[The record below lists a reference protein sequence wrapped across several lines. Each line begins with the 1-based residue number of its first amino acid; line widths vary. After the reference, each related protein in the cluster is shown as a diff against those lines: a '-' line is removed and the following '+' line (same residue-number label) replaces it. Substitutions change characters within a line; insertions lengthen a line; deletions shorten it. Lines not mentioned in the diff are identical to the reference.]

1 MTTQASTV
9 LRYPKGWFAL
19 TTVYSFT
26 GLAILASIVFS
37 CCCFSIDENPLM
49 KWLFGG
55 LAIIFELGKF
65 YVWYEYGECKARRE
79 LSGAFWSL
87 LFYSVLAA
95 ISIGGSIG
103 GINSATNT
111 ILNQQARH
119 EREIARFDEQIAS
132 IERQIQLNE
141 EAARKYIEM
150 ARISSG
156 VSGLQQANTKLRLR
170 QDELR
175 QERDAKPI
183 NEQSSMLGLMS
194 SLADGVGM
202 SISQVQFLLVCF
214 LSVLLD
220 VFGAFFVSLIGEEN
234 RFRRS
239 WLWQQARSRPWP
251 VRRKRRP
258 WCPPWWPDRNPSRR
272 WWLRCAAR
280 WRAASLKC
288 SKRRVAE
295 ALSLSLEEVDRVFQ
309 HLLAQGCWDRAA
321 TATTTSAR
329 RELIIRP
336 PQGGLYCR
344 AGAVLVG
351 QHHHQAEEGGQ
362 PAADADDPVKPLA
375 PV

>member
-1 MTTQASTV
+1 MTTQDASA

-26 GLAILASIVFS
+26 GLAILASIIFS
-37 CCCFSIDENPLM
+37 LLLFLSIDDNPLM

-65 YVWYEYGECKARRE
+65 YVWYEYGERKARRD

-111 ILNQQARH
+111 VLSQQARH

-132 IERQIQLNE
+132 IERQIHLNE
-141 EAARKYIEM
+141 EAARKYIELE
-150 ARISSG
+150 RISSG
-156 VSGLQQANTKLRLR
+156 VSSLQHANTKLRLQ

-175 QERDAKPI
+175 QQRDAKPV

-220 VFGAFFVSLIGEEN
+220 VFGAFFVSLIGEES
-234 RFRRS
+234 RFRRM
-239 WLWQQARSRPWP
+239 WRWQQARARAEEQEALAQAAQLEPMQP
-251 VRRKRRP
+251 PEPAPEVLAQVRGALERGE
-258 WCPPWWPDRNPSRR
+258 
-272 WWLRCAAR
+272 
-280 WRAASLKC
+280 LKC
-288 SKRRVAE
+288 SKRSVAQ
-295 ALSLSLEEVDRVFQ
+295 ALSLSLEEVDRVFH
-309 HLLAQGCWDRAA
+309 HLLSQGV
-321 TATTTSAR
+321 
-329 RELIIRP
+329 LG
-336 PQGGLYCR
+336 QGSNRHYYLNS
-344 AGAVLVG
+344 
-351 QHHHQAEEGGQ
+351 Q
-362 PAADADDPVKPLA
+362 PVQ
-375 PV
+375 

>member
-1 MTTQASTV
+1 MTTQDASA

-26 GLAILASIVFS
+26 GLAILASIIFS
-37 CCCFSIDENPLM
+37 LLLFLSIDDNPLM

-65 YVWYEYGECKARRE
+65 YVWYEYGERKARRD

-111 ILNQQARH
+111 VLSQQARH

-141 EAARKYIEM
+141 EAARKYIELE
-150 ARISSG
+150 RISSG
-156 VSGLQQANTKLRLR
+156 VSSLQHANTKLRLQ

-175 QERDAKPI
+175 QQRDAKPV

-220 VFGAFFVSLIGEEN
+220 VFGAFFVSLIGEES
-234 RFRRS
+234 RFRRM
-239 WLWQQARSRPWP
+239 WRWQQARARAEEQEALAQAAQPEP
-251 VRRKRRP
+251 MQPPEPAPEVLAQVRGALERGE
-258 WCPPWWPDRNPSRR
+258 
-272 WWLRCAAR
+272 
-280 WRAASLKC
+280 LKC
-288 SKRRVAE
+288 SKRSVAQ
-295 ALSLSLEEVDRVFQ
+295 ALSLSLEEVDRVFH
-309 HLLAQGCWDRAA
+309 HLLSQGV
-321 TATTTSAR
+321 
-329 RELIIRP
+329 LG
-336 PQGGLYCR
+336 QGSNRHYYLNS
-344 AGAVLVG
+344 
-351 QHHHQAEEGGQ
+351 Q
-362 PAADADDPVKPLA
+362 PVQ
-375 PV
+375 

>member
-1 MTTQASTV
+1 MTTQDASA

-26 GLAILASIVFS
+26 GLAILASIIFS
-37 CCCFSIDENPLM
+37 LLLFLSIDDNPLM

-65 YVWYEYGECKARRE
+65 YVWYEYGERKARRD

-111 ILNQQARH
+111 VLSQQARH

-141 EAARKYIEM
+141 EAARKYIELE
-150 ARISSG
+150 RISSG
-156 VSGLQQANTKLRLR
+156 VSSLQHANTKLRLQ

-175 QERDAKPI
+175 QQRDAKPV

-220 VFGAFFVSLIGEEN
+220 VFGAFFVSLIGEES
-234 RFRRS
+234 RFRRM
-239 WLWQQARSRPWP
+239 WRWQQARARAEEQEALAQAAQPEP
-251 VRRKRRP
+251 MQPPEPAPEVLAQVRGALERGE
-258 WCPPWWPDRNPSRR
+258 
-272 WWLRCAAR
+272 
-280 WRAASLKC
+280 LKC
-288 SKRRVAE
+288 SKRSVAQ
-295 ALSLSLEEVDRVFQ
+295 ALSLSLEEVDRVFH
-309 HLLAQGCWDRAA
+309 HLLSQGV
-321 TATTTSAR
+321 
-329 RELIIRP
+329 LG
-336 PQGGLYCR
+336 QGSNRHYHLR
-344 AGAVLVG
+344 T
-351 QHHHQAEEGGQ
+351 
-362 PAADADDPVKPLA
+362 DSD
-375 PV
+375 

>member
-1 MTTQASTV
+1 MTTQDTTA

-37 CCCFSIDENPLM
+37 LLLFLSIDDNPLM

-65 YVWYEYGECKARRE
+65 YVWYEYGECKARRD
-79 LSGAFWSL
+79 LGGAFWSL

-111 ILNQQARH
+111 ILSQQTRH
-119 EREIARFDEQIAS
+119 ERELARFDEQIAS

-156 VSGLQQANTKLRLR
+156 VSGLQQANTQLRLK

-175 QERDAKPI
+175 QERDAKPL

-214 LSVLLD
+214 LSILLD
-220 VFGAFFVSLIGEEN
+220 AFGAYFVSLIGGEN
-234 RFRRS
+234 RFRRQ
-239 WLWQQARSRPWP
+239 WQRQQAQAEAAAVPAEPPLTSKPAPAPALVAR
-251 VRRKRRP
+251 VRAVLE
-258 WCPPWWPDRNPSRR
+258 SGE
-272 WWLRCAAR
+272 
-280 WRAASLKC
+280 LKC
-288 SKRRVAE
+288 SKRKVAE
-295 ALSLSLEEVDRVFQ
+295 ALALPLEEVDRVFQ
-309 HLLAQGCWDRAA
+309 HLLAEGVLGQGSNRHYHLQ
-321 TATTTSAR
+321 TN
-329 RELIIRP
+329 
-336 PQGGLYCR
+336 
-344 AGAVLVG
+344 
-351 QHHHQAEEGGQ
+351 
-362 PAADADDPVKPLA
+362 
-375 PV
+375 

>member
-1 MTTQASTV
+1 MTTQASAV

-37 CCCFSIDENPLM
+37 LLLFLSIDENPLM

-65 YVWYEYGECKARRE
+65 YVWYEYGECKARRD

-175 QERDAKPI
+175 QERDAKPV

-239 WLWQQARSRPWP
+239 WLWQRDREREQLVLQQAEAAAMAQQLPAGRS
-251 VRRKRRP
+251 
-258 WCPPWWPDRNPSRR
+258 PSQR
-272 WWLRCAAR
+272 WWSRCAAR
-280 WRAASLKC
+280 WRAASSSAASAASPRRCRCRWRRWTGC
-288 SKRRVAE
+288 S
-295 ALSLSLEEVDRVFQ
+295 SI
-309 HLLAQGCWDRAA
+309 CWPRECWGRAA
-321 TATTTSAR
+321 TATTISVRKEVDHQATSGWPFYCA
-329 RELIIRP
+329 REL
-336 PQGGLYCR
+336 C
-344 AGAVLVG
+344 
-351 QHHHQAEEGGQ
+351 
-362 PAADADDPVKPLA
+362 
-375 PV
+375 

>member
-1 MTTQASTV
+1 MTTQDSST

-26 GLAILASIVFS
+26 GLAILASIIFS
-37 CCCFSIDENPLM
+37 LLLFLSIDDNPLM

-65 YVWYEYGECKARRE
+65 YVWYEYGERKARRD

-111 ILNQQARH
+111 VLSQQARH
-119 EREIARFDEQIAS
+119 ERELARFDEQIAS

-141 EAARKYIEM
+141 EAARKYIELE
-150 ARISSG
+150 RISSG
-156 VSGLQQANTKLRLR
+156 VSSLQHANTKLRLQ

-175 QERDAKPI
+175 QQRDAKPV

-234 RFRRS
+234 RFRRM
-239 WLWQQARSRPWP
+239 WRWQQDQARREAQAALAMAAQPEP
-251 VRRKRRP
+251 IMPPEPAPEVLAQVRGALM
-258 WCPPWWPDRNPSRR
+258 SGE
-272 WWLRCAAR
+272 
-280 WRAASLKC
+280 LKC
-288 SKRRVAE
+288 SKRSVAQ
-295 ALSLSLEEVDRVFQ
+295 ALSLSLEEVDRVFH
-309 HLLAQGCWDRAA
+309 HLLSQGV
-321 TATTTSAR
+321 
-329 RELIIRP
+329 LG
-336 PQGGLYCR
+336 QGSNRHYYLNP
-344 AGAVLVG
+344 ALE
-351 QHHHQAEEGGQ
+351 QQ
-362 PAADADDPVKPLA
+362 PG
-375 PV
+375 

>member
-1 MTTQASTV
+1 MTTQDASA

-26 GLAILASIVFS
+26 GLAILASIIFS
-37 CCCFSIDENPLM
+37 LLLFLSIDDNPLM

-65 YVWYEYGECKARRE
+65 YVWYEYGERKARRD

-111 ILNQQARH
+111 VLSQQARH

-141 EAARKYIEM
+141 EAARKYIELE
-150 ARISSG
+150 RISSG
-156 VSGLQQANTKLRLR
+156 VSSLQHANTKLRLQ

-175 QERDAKPI
+175 QQRDAKPV

-220 VFGAFFVSLIGEEN
+220 VFGAFFVSLIGEES
-234 RFRRS
+234 RFRRM
-239 WLWQQARSRPWP
+239 WRWQQARARAEEQEALAQAAQPEP
-251 VRRKRRP
+251 MQPPEPAPEVLAQVRGALE
-258 WCPPWWPDRNPSRR
+258 SGE
-272 WWLRCAAR
+272 
-280 WRAASLKC
+280 LKC
-288 SKRRVAE
+288 SKRSVAQ
-295 ALSLSLEEVDRVFQ
+295 ALSLSLEEVDRVFL
-309 HLLAQGCWDRAA
+309 HLLSQGV
-321 TATTTSAR
+321 
-329 RELIIRP
+329 LG
-336 PQGGLYCR
+336 QGSNRHYHLR
-344 AGAVLVG
+344 T
-351 QHHHQAEEGGQ
+351 
-362 PAADADDPVKPLA
+362 DSD
-375 PV
+375 

>member
-1 MTTQASTV
+1 M
-9 LRYPKGWFAL
+9 
-19 TTVYSFT
+19 YSFT

-37 CCCFSIDENPLM
+37 LLLFLSIDENPLM

-65 YVWYEYGECKARRE
+65 YVWYEYGECKARRD
-79 LSGAFWSL
+79 LGGAFWSL

-175 QERDAKPI
+175 QERDAKPV

-239 WLWQQARSRPWP
+239 WLWQRDREREQVVLQQAEAAAMAQQVPGRPEP
-251 VRRKRRP
+251 EPEVVEQV
-258 WCPPWWPDRNPSRR
+258 
-272 WWLRCAAR
+272 RCALE
-280 WRAASLKC
+280 SGELKC
-288 SKRRVAE
+288 SKRSVAQ

-309 HLLAQGCWDRAA
+309 HLLAQGV
-321 TATTTSAR
+321 
-329 RELIIRP
+329 LG
-336 PQGGLYCR
+336 QGSNRHYHLSSQGS
-344 AGAVLVG
+344 
-351 QHHHQAEEGGQ
+351 
-362 PAADADDPVKPLA
+362 
-375 PV
+375 

>member
-1 MTTQASTV
+1 MTTQVSAV

-37 CCCFSIDENPLM
+37 LLLFLSIDDNPLM

-65 YVWYEYGECKARRE
+65 YVWYEYGECKARRD
-79 LSGAFWSL
+79 LGGAFWSL
-87 LFYSVLAA
+87 LFYCVLAA

-156 VSGLQQANTKLRLR
+156 VNGLQQANTKLRLR

-175 QERDAKPI
+175 QERDAKPLG
-183 NEQSSMLGLMS
+183 EQSSMLGLMS

-214 LSVLLD
+214 LSVGGGGP
-220 VFGAFFVSLIGEEN
+220 GAGCAGE
-234 RFRRS
+234 RRAQV
-239 WLWQQARSRPWP
+239 QQAQGGRGP
-251 VRRKRRP
+251 VAVPGGGRQGIP
-258 WCPPWWPDRNPSRR
+258 APAGTGGAGAGQQPS
-272 WWLRCAAR
+272 LSSQP
-280 WRAASLKC
+280 ASGLNMGHP
-288 SKRRVAE
+288 RVA
-295 ALSLSLEEVDRVFQ
+295 F
-309 HLLAQGCWDRAA
+309 LLTRGYGV
-321 TATTTSAR
+321 S
-329 RELIIRP
+329 
-336 PQGGLYCR
+336 G
-344 AGAVLVG
+344 
-351 QHHHQAEEGGQ
+351 
-362 PAADADDPVKPLA
+362 
-375 PV
+375 

>member
-1 MTTQASTV
+1 MTTQACAA

-37 CCCFSIDENPLM
+37 LLLFLSIDENPLM

-65 YVWYEYGECKARRE
+65 YVWYEYGECKARRD
-79 LSGAFWSL
+79 LGGAFWSL

-111 ILNQQARH
+111 ILSQQARH

-175 QERDAKPI
+175 QERDAKPLG
-183 NEQSSMLGLMS
+183 EQSSMLELMS

-202 SISQVQFLLVCF
+202 SIGQVQFLLVCF
-214 LSVLLD
+214 LSILLD
-220 VFGAFFVSLIGEEN
+220 AFGAFFVSLIGEEN
-234 RFRRS
+234 RFRRQ
-239 WLWQQARSRPWP
+239 WMWQREKAQAEARVAVPTPEPPAISRPVP
-251 VRRKRRP
+251 EPAVVAQVRGALE
-258 WCPPWWPDRNPSRR
+258 SGE
-272 WWLRCAAR
+272 
-280 WRAASLKC
+280 LKC
-288 SKRRVAE
+288 SKRKVAE

-309 HLLAQGCWDRAA
+309 HLLAQGVLGQGSNRHYHLRA
-321 TATTTSAR
+321 
-329 RELIIRP
+329 E
-336 PQGGLYCR
+336 QG
-344 AGAVLVG
+344 
-351 QHHHQAEEGGQ
+351 
-362 PAADADDPVKPLA
+362 
-375 PV
+375 

>member
-1 MTTQASTV
+1 MTTQDSSA

-26 GLAILASIVFS
+26 GLAILASIIFS
-37 CCCFSIDENPLM
+37 LLLFLSIDDNPLM

-65 YVWYEYGECKARRE
+65 YVWYEYGECKARRD
-79 LSGAFWSL
+79 LGGAFWSL

-111 ILNQQARH
+111 ILSQQAHH
-119 EREIARFDEQIAS
+119 ERELARFDEQIAS

-156 VSGLQQANTKLRLR
+156 VSGLQQANTKLRLQ

-175 QERDAKPI
+175 QERDAKPV

-234 RFRRS
+234 RFRRM
-239 WLWQQARSRPWP
+239 WLWQQAREQAASAATPPEASRPEP
-251 VRRKRRP
+251 EPAVVAQVR
-258 WCPPWWPDRNPSRR
+258 SV
-272 WWLRCAAR
+272 LE
-280 WRAASLKC
+280 SGELKC
-288 SKRRVAE
+288 SKRSVAL

-309 HLLAQGCWDRAA
+309 HLLALGVLGQGSNRHYHLRTESD
-321 TATTTSAR
+321 
-329 RELIIRP
+329 
-336 PQGGLYCR
+336 
-344 AGAVLVG
+344 
-351 QHHHQAEEGGQ
+351 
-362 PAADADDPVKPLA
+362 
-375 PV
+375 

>member
-1 MTTQASTV
+1 MTTQDASA

-26 GLAILASIVFS
+26 GLAILASIIFS
-37 CCCFSIDENPLM
+37 LLLFLSIDENPLM

-65 YVWYEYGECKARRE
+65 YVWYEYGERKARRD

-111 ILNQQARH
+111 VLSQQARH

-141 EAARKYIEM
+141 EAARKYIELE
-150 ARISSG
+150 RISSG
-156 VSGLQQANTKLRLR
+156 VSSLQHANTKLRLQ

-175 QERDAKPI
+175 QQRDAKPV

-220 VFGAFFVSLIGEEN
+220 VFGAFFVSLIGEES
-234 RFRRS
+234 RFRRM
-239 WLWQQARSRPWP
+239 WRWQQARARAEEQEALAQAAQPEP
-251 VRRKRRP
+251 MQPPEPAPEVLAQVRGALERGE
-258 WCPPWWPDRNPSRR
+258 
-272 WWLRCAAR
+272 
-280 WRAASLKC
+280 LKC
-288 SKRRVAE
+288 SKRSVAQ
-295 ALSLSLEEVDRVFQ
+295 ALSLSLEEVDRVFH
-309 HLLAQGCWDRAA
+309 HLLSQGV
-321 TATTTSAR
+321 
-329 RELIIRP
+329 LG
-336 PQGGLYCR
+336 QGSNRHYYLNS
-344 AGAVLVG
+344 
-351 QHHHQAEEGGQ
+351 Q
-362 PAADADDPVKPLA
+362 PVQ
-375 PV
+375 

>member
-1 MTTQASTV
+1 MTTQDASA

-26 GLAILASIVFS
+26 GLAILASIIFS
-37 CCCFSIDENPLM
+37 LLLFLSIDDNPLM

-65 YVWYEYGECKARRE
+65 YVWYEYGERKARRD

-111 ILNQQARH
+111 VLRQQARH

-141 EAARKYIEM
+141 EAARKYIELE
-150 ARISSG
+150 RISSG
-156 VSGLQQANTKLRLR
+156 VSSLQHANTKLRLQ

-175 QERDAKPI
+175 QQRDAKPV

-220 VFGAFFVSLIGEEN
+220 VFGAFFVSLIGEES
-234 RFRRS
+234 RFRRM
-239 WLWQQARSRPWP
+239 WRWQQARARAEEQEALAQAAQPEP
-251 VRRKRRP
+251 MQPPEPAPEVLAQVRGALE
-258 WCPPWWPDRNPSRR
+258 SGE
-272 WWLRCAAR
+272 
-280 WRAASLKC
+280 LKC
-288 SKRRVAE
+288 SKRSVAQ
-295 ALSLSLEEVDRVFQ
+295 ALSLSLEEVDRVFH
-309 HLLAQGCWDRAA
+309 HLLSQGV
-321 TATTTSAR
+321 
-329 RELIIRP
+329 LG
-336 PQGGLYCR
+336 QGSNRHYYLNS
-344 AGAVLVG
+344 
-351 QHHHQAEEGGQ
+351 Q
-362 PAADADDPVKPLA
+362 PVQ
-375 PV
+375 

>member
-1 MTTQASTV
+1 MTTQASAV

-37 CCCFSIDENPLM
+37 LLLFLSIDENPLM

-65 YVWYEYGECKARRE
+65 YVWYEYGECKARRD
-79 LSGAFWSL
+79 LGGAFWSL

-175 QERDAKPI
+175 QERDAKPV

-239 WLWQQARSRPWP
+239 LLWQRDREREQIVLQQAEAAAIAQQLPGRPEPEPEVVEQVRSALE
-251 VRRKRRP
+251 
-258 WCPPWWPDRNPSRR
+258 SGE
-272 WWLRCAAR
+272 
-280 WRAASLKC
+280 LKC
-288 SKRRVAE
+288 SKRSVAQ

-309 HLLAQGCWDRAA
+309 HLLAQGV
-321 TATTTSAR
+321 
-329 RELIIRP
+329 LG
-336 PQGGLYCR
+336 QGSNRHYHLSSQGS
-344 AGAVLVG
+344 
-351 QHHHQAEEGGQ
+351 
-362 PAADADDPVKPLA
+362 
-375 PV
+375 

>member
-1 MTTQASTV
+1 MTTQTSTV

-37 CCCFSIDENPLM
+37 LLLFLSIDENPLM

-239 WLWQQARSRPWP
+239 WLWQQAREQTLAHQAQAAAMVPAVMARPEP
-251 VRRKRRP
+251 EPEVVAQVR
-258 WCPPWWPDRNPSRR
+258 NALESGE
-272 WWLRCAAR
+272 
-280 WRAASLKC
+280 LKC

-309 HLLAQGCWDRAA
+309 HLLAQGV
-321 TATTTSAR
+321 
-329 RELIIRP
+329 LG
-336 PQGGLYCR
+336 QGSNRHYHLSSQGS
-344 AGAVLVG
+344 
-351 QHHHQAEEGGQ
+351 
-362 PAADADDPVKPLA
+362 
-375 PV
+375 

>member
-37 CCCFSIDENPLM
+37 LLLFLSIDENPLM

-65 YVWYEYGECKARRE
+65 YVWYEYGECKARRD
-79 LSGAFWSL
+79 LGGAFWSL

-175 QERDAKPI
+175 QERDAKPV

-239 WLWQQARSRPWP
+239 WLWQRDREREQIVLQQAEAAAMAQLLPGRPEPEPEVVEQVRSALE
-251 VRRKRRP
+251 
-258 WCPPWWPDRNPSRR
+258 NGE
-272 WWLRCAAR
+272 
-280 WRAASLKC
+280 LKC
-288 SKRRVAE
+288 SKRSVAQ

-309 HLLAQGCWDRAA
+309 HLLAQGV
-321 TATTTSAR
+321 
-329 RELIIRP
+329 LG
-336 PQGGLYCR
+336 QGSNRHYHLR
-344 AGAVLVG
+344 T
-351 QHHHQAEEGGQ
+351 E
-362 PAADADDPVKPLA
+362 
-375 PV
+375 

>member
-1 MTTQASTV
+1 
-9 LRYPKGWFAL
+9 
-19 TTVYSFT
+19 
-26 GLAILASIVFS
+26 
-37 CCCFSIDENPLM
+37 M

-194 SLADGVGM
+194 SLADGW
-202 SISQVQFLLVCF
+202 
-214 LSVLLD
+214 
-220 VFGAFFVSLIGEEN
+220 A
-234 RFRRS
+234 
-239 WLWQQARSRPWP
+239 
-251 VRRKRRP
+251 
-258 WCPPWWPDRNPSRR
+258 
-272 WWLRCAAR
+272 
-280 WRAASLKC
+280 
-288 SKRRVAE
+288 
-295 ALSLSLEEVDRVFQ
+295 
-309 HLLAQGCWDRAA
+309 
-321 TATTTSAR
+321 
-329 RELIIRP
+329 
-336 PQGGLYCR
+336 
-344 AGAVLVG
+344 
-351 QHHHQAEEGGQ
+351 
-362 PAADADDPVKPLA
+362 
-375 PV
+375 

>member
-1 MTTQASTV
+1 MTTQASDA

-19 TTVYSFT
+19 STVYSFT

-37 CCCFSIDENPLM
+37 LLLFLSIDDNPLM

-65 YVWYEYGECKARRE
+65 YVWYEYGECKARRD

-111 ILNQQARH
+111 ILSQQARH

-156 VSGLQQANTKLRLR
+156 VNGLQQANTKLRLK

-175 QERDAKPI
+175 QERDAKPL

-214 LSVLLD
+214 LSILLD
-220 VFGAFFVSLIGEEN
+220 AFGAYFVSLIGEEN
-234 RFRRS
+234 RFRR
-239 WLWQQARSRPWP
+239 LWQRQQQQ
-251 VRRKRRP
+251 
-258 WCPPWWPDRNPSRR
+258 
-272 WWLRCAAR
+272 
-280 WRAASLKC
+280 RAAETTPMAPVEPQVIAKPAPEPALVARVRSLLESGEARC
-288 SKRRVAE
+288 SKRKVAE
-295 ALSLSLEEVDRVFQ
+295 ALALPLEEVDRVFQ
-309 HLLAQGCWDRAA
+309 HLLAEGVLGQGSNRHYHLS
-321 TATTTSAR
+321 T
-329 RELIIRP
+329 
-336 PQGGLYCR
+336 Q
-344 AGAVLVG
+344 AG
-351 QHHHQAEEGGQ
+351 
-362 PAADADDPVKPLA
+362 
-375 PV
+375 

>member
-1 MTTQASTV
+1 MTTQAIAAQ
-9 LRYPKGWFAL
+9 RYPKGWFAL

-37 CCCFSIDENPLM
+37 LLLFLSIDENPLM

-65 YVWYEYGECKARRE
+65 YVWYEYGECKARRD
-79 LSGAFWSL
+79 LGGAFWSL

-111 ILNQQARH
+111 ILSQQARH

-156 VSGLQQANTKLRLR
+156 VNGLQQANTKLRVK

-175 QERDAKPI
+175 QERDAKPL

-214 LSVLLD
+214 LSILLD
-220 VFGAFFVSLIGEEN
+220 AFGAFFVSLIGEEN
-234 RFRRS
+234 RFRRQ
-239 WLWQQARSRPWP
+239 WLWQREQQESVQPVPAPSAEPPVVVRPTPEPALVAR
-251 VRRKRRP
+251 VRAVLE
-258 WCPPWWPDRNPSRR
+258 SGE
-272 WWLRCAAR
+272 
-280 WRAASLKC
+280 LKC

-295 ALSLSLEEVDRVFQ
+295 ALALPLEEVDRVFQ
-309 HLLAQGCWDRAA
+309 HLLAEGVLGQGSNRHYHLN
-321 TATTTSAR
+321 S
-329 RELIIRP
+329 
-336 PQGGLYCR
+336 QMG
-344 AGAVLVG
+344 
-351 QHHHQAEEGGQ
+351 
-362 PAADADDPVKPLA
+362 
-375 PV
+375 

>member
-1 MTTQASTV
+1 MTTQDASA

-26 GLAILASIVFS
+26 GLAILASIIFS
-37 CCCFSIDENPLM
+37 LLLFLSIDDNPLM

-65 YVWYEYGECKARRE
+65 YVWYEYGERKARRD

-111 ILNQQARH
+111 VLSQQARH

-141 EAARKYIEM
+141 EAARKYIELE
-150 ARISSG
+150 RISSG
-156 VSGLQQANTKLRLR
+156 VSSLQHANTKLRLQ

-175 QERDAKPI
+175 QQRDAKPV

-220 VFGAFFVSLIGEEN
+220 VFGAFFVSLIGEES
-234 RFRRS
+234 RFRRM
-239 WLWQQARSRPWP
+239 WRWQQARARAEEQEALAQAAQSEPMQP
-251 VRRKRRP
+251 PEPAPEVLAQVRGALE
-258 WCPPWWPDRNPSRR
+258 SGE
-272 WWLRCAAR
+272 
-280 WRAASLKC
+280 LKC
-288 SKRRVAE
+288 SKRSVAQ
-295 ALSLSLEEVDRVFQ
+295 ALSLSLEEVDRVFH
-309 HLLAQGCWDRAA
+309 HLLSQGV
-321 TATTTSAR
+321 
-329 RELIIRP
+329 LG
-336 PQGGLYCR
+336 QGSNRHYYLNS
-344 AGAVLVG
+344 
-351 QHHHQAEEGGQ
+351 Q
-362 PAADADDPVKPLA
+362 PVQ
-375 PV
+375 

>member
-1 MTTQASTV
+1 MTTQDASA

-26 GLAILASIVFS
+26 GLAILASIIFS
-37 CCCFSIDENPLM
+37 LLLFLSIDDNPLM

-65 YVWYEYGECKARRE
+65 YVWYEYGERKARRD

-111 ILNQQARH
+111 VLSQQARH

-141 EAARKYIEM
+141 EAARKYIELE
-150 ARISSG
+150 RISSG
-156 VSGLQQANTKLRLR
+156 VSSLQHANTKLRLQ

-175 QERDAKPI
+175 QQRDAKPV
-183 NEQSSMLGLMS
+183 NEQSSVLGLMS

-220 VFGAFFVSLIGEEN
+220 VFGAFFVSLIGEES
-234 RFRRS
+234 RFRRM
-239 WLWQQARSRPWP
+239 WRWQQARARAEEQEALAQAAQPEP
-251 VRRKRRP
+251 MQPPEPAPEVLAQVRGALE
-258 WCPPWWPDRNPSRR
+258 SGE
-272 WWLRCAAR
+272 
-280 WRAASLKC
+280 LKC
-288 SKRRVAE
+288 SKRSVAQ
-295 ALSLSLEEVDRVFQ
+295 ALSLSLEEVDRVFH
-309 HLLAQGCWDRAA
+309 HLLSQGV
-321 TATTTSAR
+321 
-329 RELIIRP
+329 LG
-336 PQGGLYCR
+336 QGSNRHYYLNS
-344 AGAVLVG
+344 
-351 QHHHQAEEGGQ
+351 Q
-362 PAADADDPVKPLA
+362 PVQ
-375 PV
+375 

>member
-1 MTTQASTV
+1 MTTQACAA

-37 CCCFSIDENPLM
+37 CCCFSPSAKTLM

-65 YVWYEYGECKARRE
+65 YVWYEYGECKARRD
-79 LSGAFWSL
+79 LGGAFWSL

-111 ILNQQARH
+111 ILSQQARH

-175 QERDAKPI
+175 QERDAKP
-183 NEQSSMLGLMS
+183 L
-194 SLADGVGM
+194 
-202 SISQVQFLLVCF
+202 
-214 LSVLLD
+214 
-220 VFGAFFVSLIGEEN
+220 
-234 RFRRS
+234 
-239 WLWQQARSRPWP
+239 
-251 VRRKRRP
+251 
-258 WCPPWWPDRNPSRR
+258 
-272 WWLRCAAR
+272 
-280 WRAASLKC
+280 
-288 SKRRVAE
+288 
-295 ALSLSLEEVDRVFQ
+295 
-309 HLLAQGCWDRAA
+309 
-321 TATTTSAR
+321 
-329 RELIIRP
+329 
-336 PQGGLYCR
+336 
-344 AGAVLVG
+344 GAVLPCWG
-351 QHHHQAEEGGQ
+351 
-362 PAADADDPVKPLA
+362 
-375 PV
+375 

>member
-1 MTTQASTV
+1 MTTQDASA

-26 GLAILASIVFS
+26 GLAILASIIFS
-37 CCCFSIDENPLM
+37 LLLFLSIDDNPLM

-65 YVWYEYGECKARRE
+65 YVWYEYGERKARRD

-111 ILNQQARH
+111 VLSQQARH

-141 EAARKYIEM
+141 EAARKYIELE
-150 ARISSG
+150 RISSG
-156 VSGLQQANTKLRLR
+156 VSSLQHANTKLRLQ

-175 QERDAKPI
+175 QQRDAKPV

-220 VFGAFFVSLIGEEN
+220 VFGAFFVSLIGEES
-234 RFRRS
+234 RFRRM
-239 WLWQQARSRPWP
+239 WRWQQARARAEEQEALAQAAQLEPMQP
-251 VRRKRRP
+251 PEPAPEVLAQVRGALE
-258 WCPPWWPDRNPSRR
+258 SGE
-272 WWLRCAAR
+272 
-280 WRAASLKC
+280 LKC
-288 SKRRVAE
+288 SKRSVAQ
-295 ALSLSLEEVDRVFQ
+295 ALSLSLEEVDRVFH
-309 HLLAQGCWDRAA
+309 HLLSQGV
-321 TATTTSAR
+321 
-329 RELIIRP
+329 LG
-336 PQGGLYCR
+336 QGSNRHYYLNS
-344 AGAVLVG
+344 
-351 QHHHQAEEGGQ
+351 Q
-362 PAADADDPVKPLA
+362 PVQ
-375 PV
+375 

>member
-1 MTTQASTV
+1 MTTQAFAT

-37 CCCFSIDENPLM
+37 LLLFLSIDENPLM

-65 YVWYEYGECKARRE
+65 YVWYEYGECKARRD
-79 LSGAFWSL
+79 LAGAFWSL
-87 LFYSVLAA
+87 LFYGVLAA

-111 ILNQQARH
+111 ILSQQARH

-175 QERDAKPI
+175 QERDAKPLG
-183 NEQSSMLGLMS
+183 EQSSMLGLMS
-194 SLADGVGM
+194 SLAEGVGM
-202 SISQVQFLLVCF
+202 SIGQVQFLLVCF

-220 VFGAFFVSLIGEEN
+220 AFGAYFVSLIGEEN

-239 WLWQQARSRPWP
+239 WQWQREREQAESERVQPAPAPAVASRPEP
-251 VRRKRRP
+251 EPAVVAQVRSALERGE
-258 WCPPWWPDRNPSRR
+258 
-272 WWLRCAAR
+272 
-280 WRAASLKC
+280 LKC
-288 SKRRVAE
+288 SKRGVAE

-309 HLLAQGCWDRAA
+309 HLLAQGVLGQGSNRHYHL
-321 TATTTSAR
+321 SA
-329 RELIIRP
+329 
-336 PQGGLYCR
+336 QGN
-344 AGAVLVG
+344 
-351 QHHHQAEEGGQ
+351 
-362 PAADADDPVKPLA
+362 
-375 PV
+375 

>member
-1 MTTQASTV
+1 MTTQDASA

-26 GLAILASIVFS
+26 GLAILASIIFS
-37 CCCFSIDENPLM
+37 LLLFLSIDDNPLM

-65 YVWYEYGECKARRE
+65 YVWYEYGERKARRD

-111 ILNQQARH
+111 VLSQQARH

-141 EAARKYIEM
+141 EAARKYIELE
-150 ARISSG
+150 RISSG
-156 VSGLQQANTKLRLR
+156 VSSLQHANTKLRLQ

-175 QERDAKPI
+175 QQRDAKPV

-220 VFGAFFVSLIGEEN
+220 VFGAFFVSLIGEES
-234 RFRRS
+234 RFRRM
-239 WLWQQARSRPWP
+239 WRWQQARARAEEQEALAQAAQSEPMQ
-251 VRRKRRP
+251 
-258 WCPPWWPDRNPSRR
+258 PPEPAPEV
-272 WWLRCAAR
+272 LAQVRCALER
-280 WRAASLKC
+280 GELKC
-288 SKRRVAE
+288 SKRSVAQ
-295 ALSLSLEEVDRVFQ
+295 ALSLSLEEVDRVFH
-309 HLLAQGCWDRAA
+309 HLLSQGV
-321 TATTTSAR
+321 
-329 RELIIRP
+329 LG
-336 PQGGLYCR
+336 QGSNRHYHLR
-344 AGAVLVG
+344 I
-351 QHHHQAEEGGQ
+351 
-362 PAADADDPVKPLA
+362 DSD
-375 PV
+375 

>member
-1 MTTQASTV
+1 MTTQDSST

-26 GLAILASIVFS
+26 GLAILASIIFS
-37 CCCFSIDENPLM
+37 LLLFLSIDDNPLM

-65 YVWYEYGECKARRE
+65 YVWYEYGERKARRD

-111 ILNQQARH
+111 VLSQQARH
-119 EREIARFDEQIAS
+119 ERELARFDEQIAS

-141 EAARKYIEM
+141 EAARKYIELE
-150 ARISSG
+150 RISSG
-156 VSGLQQANTKLRLR
+156 VSSLQHANTKLRLQ

-175 QERDAKPI
+175 QQRDAKPV

-234 RFRRS
+234 RFRRM
-239 WLWQQARSRPWP
+239 WRWQQDQARREAQAALAMAAQPEP
-251 VRRKRRP
+251 IMPPEPAPEVLEQVRGALV
-258 WCPPWWPDRNPSRR
+258 SGE
-272 WWLRCAAR
+272 
-280 WRAASLKC
+280 LKC
-288 SKRRVAE
+288 SKRSVAQ
-295 ALSLSLEEVDRVFQ
+295 ALSLSLEEVDRVFH
-309 HLLAQGCWDRAA
+309 HLLSQGV
-321 TATTTSAR
+321 
-329 RELIIRP
+329 LG
-336 PQGGLYCR
+336 QGSNRHYHLR
-344 AGAVLVG
+344 T
-351 QHHHQAEEGGQ
+351 
-362 PAADADDPVKPLA
+362 DSD
-375 PV
+375 

>member
-1 MTTQASTV
+1 MTTQDASA

-26 GLAILASIVFS
+26 GLAILASIIFS
-37 CCCFSIDENPLM
+37 LLLFLSIDDNPLM

-65 YVWYEYGECKARRE
+65 YVWYEYGERKARRD

-111 ILNQQARH
+111 VLSQQARH

-141 EAARKYIEM
+141 EAARKYIELE
-150 ARISSG
+150 RISSG
-156 VSGLQQANTKLRLR
+156 VSSLQHANTKLRLQ

-175 QERDAKPI
+175 QQRDAKPV

-220 VFGAFFVSLIGEEN
+220 VFGAFFVSLIGEES
-234 RFRRS
+234 RFRRM
-239 WLWQQARSRPWP
+239 WRWQQARARAEEQEALAQAAQPEP
-251 VRRKRRP
+251 MQPPEPAPEVLAQVRGALE
-258 WCPPWWPDRNPSRR
+258 SGE
-272 WWLRCAAR
+272 
-280 WRAASLKC
+280 LKC
-288 SKRRVAE
+288 SKRSVAQ
-295 ALSLSLEEVDRVFQ
+295 ALSLSLEEVDRVF
-309 HLLAQGCWDRAA
+309 HYLLSQGV
-321 TATTTSAR
+321 
-329 RELIIRP
+329 LG
-336 PQGGLYCR
+336 QGSNRHYYLNS
-344 AGAVLVG
+344 
-351 QHHHQAEEGGQ
+351 Q
-362 PAADADDPVKPLA
+362 PVQ
-375 PV
+375 

>member
-1 MTTQASTV
+1 MTTQDASA

-26 GLAILASIVFS
+26 GLAILASIIFS
-37 CCCFSIDENPLM
+37 LLLFLSIDDNPLM

-65 YVWYEYGECKARRE
+65 YVWYEYGERKARRD

-111 ILNQQARH
+111 VLSQQARH

-141 EAARKYIEM
+141 EAARKYIELE
-150 ARISSG
+150 RISSG
-156 VSGLQQANTKLRLR
+156 VSSLQHANTKLRLQ

-175 QERDAKPI
+175 QQRDAKPV

-220 VFGAFFVSLIGEEN
+220 VFGAFFVSLIGEES
-234 RFRRS
+234 RFRRM
-239 WLWQQARSRPWP
+239 WRWQQARARAEEQEALAQAAQSEPMQP
-251 VRRKRRP
+251 PEPAPEVLAQVRGALERGE
-258 WCPPWWPDRNPSRR
+258 
-272 WWLRCAAR
+272 
-280 WRAASLKC
+280 LKC
-288 SKRRVAE
+288 SKRSVAQ
-295 ALSLSLEEVDRVFQ
+295 ALSLSLEEVDRVFH
-309 HLLAQGCWDRAA
+309 HLLSQGV
-321 TATTTSAR
+321 
-329 RELIIRP
+329 LG
-336 PQGGLYCR
+336 QGSNRHYYLNSQ
-344 AGAVLVG
+344 AV
-351 QHHHQAEEGGQ
+351 Q
-362 PAADADDPVKPLA
+362 
-375 PV
+375 

>member
-1 MTTQASTV
+1 MTTQASAV

-37 CCCFSIDENPLM
+37 LLLFLSIDDNPLM

-65 YVWYEYGECKARRE
+65 YVWYEYGERKARRD
-79 LSGAFWSL
+79 LGGAIWSL

-111 ILNQQARH
+111 VLSQQARH
-119 EREIARFDEQIAS
+119 ERELARFDEQIAS
-132 IERQIQLNE
+132 IERQIQINE

-156 VSGLQQANTKLRLR
+156 VSGLQQANTKLRLQ

-175 QERDAKPI
+175 QQRDAKPV

-202 SISQVQFLLVCF
+202 SLSQVQFLLVCF

-234 RFRRS
+234 RFRRR
-239 WLWQQARSRPWP
+239 WRWQQDQARIEAQEALAMAAQPEPMRPP
-251 VRRKRRP
+251 EPAPEVLEQVRGALV
-258 WCPPWWPDRNPSRR
+258 SGE
-272 WWLRCAAR
+272 
-280 WRAASLKC
+280 LKC
-288 SKRRVAE
+288 SKRSVAQ
-295 ALSLSLEEVDRVFQ
+295 ALSLSLEEVDRVFH
-309 HLLAQGCWDRAA
+309 HLLSQGV
-321 TATTTSAR
+321 
-329 RELIIRP
+329 LG
-336 PQGGLYCR
+336 QGSNRHYHLR
-344 AGAVLVG
+344 T
-351 QHHHQAEEGGQ
+351 EIN
-362 PAADADDPVKPLA
+362 
-375 PV
+375 

>member
-1 MTTQASTV
+1 MTTQDASA

-26 GLAILASIVFS
+26 GLAILASIIFS
-37 CCCFSIDENPLM
+37 LLLFLSIDDNPLM

-65 YVWYEYGECKARRE
+65 YVWYEYGERKARRD

-111 ILNQQARH
+111 VLSLQARH

-141 EAARKYIEM
+141 EAARKYIELE
-150 ARISSG
+150 RISSG
-156 VSGLQQANTKLRLR
+156 VSSLQHANTKLRLQ

-175 QERDAKPI
+175 QQRDAKPV

-220 VFGAFFVSLIGEEN
+220 VFGAFFVSLIGEES
-234 RFRRS
+234 RFRRM
-239 WLWQQARSRPWP
+239 WRWQQARARAEEQEALAQAAQPEP
-251 VRRKRRP
+251 MQPPEPAPEVLAQVRGALE
-258 WCPPWWPDRNPSRR
+258 SGE
-272 WWLRCAAR
+272 
-280 WRAASLKC
+280 LKC
-288 SKRRVAE
+288 SKRSVAQ
-295 ALSLSLEEVDRVFQ
+295 ALSLSLEEVDRVFH
-309 HLLAQGCWDRAA
+309 HLLSQGV
-321 TATTTSAR
+321 
-329 RELIIRP
+329 LG
-336 PQGGLYCR
+336 QGSNRHYYLNS
-344 AGAVLVG
+344 
-351 QHHHQAEEGGQ
+351 Q
-362 PAADADDPVKPLA
+362 PVQ
-375 PV
+375 

>member
-1 MTTQASTV
+1 MTTQVSAV

-37 CCCFSIDENPLM
+37 LLLFLSIDDNPQM

-65 YVWYEYGECKARRE
+65 YVWYEYGECKARRD
-79 LSGAFWSL
+79 LGGAFWSL
-87 LFYSVLAA
+87 LFYCVLAA

-156 VSGLQQANTKLRLR
+156 VNGLQQANTKLRLR

-175 QERDAKPI
+175 QERDAKPLG
-183 NEQSSMLGLMS
+183 EQSSMLGLMS

-220 VFGAFFVSLIGEEN
+220 AFGAFFVSLIGEEN

-239 WLWQQARSRPWP
+239 WLWQREREQAEARRAEPAPVPAMPVVASRPEP
-251 VRRKRRP
+251 EPAVVAQVR
-258 WCPPWWPDRNPSRR
+258 DALESGE
-272 WWLRCAAR
+272 
-280 WRAASLKC
+280 LKC
-288 SKRRVAE
+288 SKRKVAE

-309 HLLAQGCWDRAA
+309 HLLAQGV
-321 TATTTSAR
+321 
-329 RELIIRP
+329 LG
-336 PQGGLYCR
+336 QGSNRHYHLNQQ
-344 AGAVLVG
+344 AG
-351 QHHHQAEEGGQ
+351 
-362 PAADADDPVKPLA
+362 
-375 PV
+375 

>member
-1 MTTQASTV
+1 MTTQPFAA

-19 TTVYSFT
+19 TTVYAFT

-37 CCCFSIDENPLM
+37 LLLFLSIDDNPLM

-65 YVWYEYGECKARRE
+65 YVWYEYGECKARRD
-79 LSGAFWSL
+79 LPGAFWSL

-111 ILNQQARH
+111 ILSQQARH
-119 EREIARFDEQIAS
+119 ERELARFDEQIAS

-156 VSGLQQANTKLRLR
+156 VSGLQQANTKLRLK

-175 QERDAKPI
+175 QERDAKPL

-202 SISQVQFLLVCF
+202 SIGQVQFLLVCF

-220 VFGAFFVSLIGEEN
+220 AFGAYFVSLIGEEN
-234 RFRRS
+234 RFRR
-239 WLWQQARSRPWP
+239 LWQRQQQESVPPLPAPSAEPQSLRPTPEPASVARILTGLESGE
-251 VRRKRRP
+251 
-258 WCPPWWPDRNPSRR
+258 
-272 WWLRCAAR
+272 
-280 WRAASLKC
+280 LKC
-288 SKRRVAE
+288 SKRKVAE
-295 ALSLSLEEVDRVFQ
+295 ALAMPLEEVDRVFQ
-309 HLLAQGCWDRAA
+309 HLLAQGVLGQGSNRHYH
-321 TATTTSAR
+321 
-329 RELIIRP
+329 LN
-336 PQGGLYCR
+336 PQMG
-344 AGAVLVG
+344 
-351 QHHHQAEEGGQ
+351 
-362 PAADADDPVKPLA
+362 
-375 PV
+375 

>member
-1 MTTQASTV
+1 MTTQDASA

-26 GLAILASIVFS
+26 GLAILASIIFS
-37 CCCFSIDENPLM
+37 LLLFLSIDDNPLM

-65 YVWYEYGECKARRE
+65 YVWYEYGERKARRD

-111 ILNQQARH
+111 VLSQQARH

-141 EAARKYIEM
+141 EAARKYIELE
-150 ARISSG
+150 RISSG
-156 VSGLQQANTKLRLR
+156 VSSLQHANTKLRLQ

-175 QERDAKPI
+175 QQRDAKPV

-220 VFGAFFVSLIGEEN
+220 VFGAFFVSLIGEES
-234 RFRRS
+234 RFRRM
-239 WLWQQARSRPWP
+239 WRWQQARARAEEQEALAQAAQPEPMQPPEP
-251 VRRKRRP
+251 VPEVLAQVRGALERGE
-258 WCPPWWPDRNPSRR
+258 
-272 WWLRCAAR
+272 
-280 WRAASLKC
+280 LKC
-288 SKRRVAE
+288 SKRSVAQ
-295 ALSLSLEEVDRVFQ
+295 ALSLSLEEVDRVFH
-309 HLLAQGCWDRAA
+309 HLLSQGV
-321 TATTTSAR
+321 
-329 RELIIRP
+329 LG
-336 PQGGLYCR
+336 QGSNRHYYLNS
-344 AGAVLVG
+344 
-351 QHHHQAEEGGQ
+351 Q
-362 PAADADDPVKPLA
+362 PVQ
-375 PV
+375 

>member
-1 MTTQASTV
+1 MTTQDASA

-26 GLAILASIVFS
+26 GLAILASIIFS
-37 CCCFSIDENPLM
+37 LLLFLSIDDNPLM

-65 YVWYEYGECKARRE
+65 YVWYEYGERKARRD

-111 ILNQQARH
+111 VLSQQARH

-141 EAARKYIEM
+141 EAARKYIELE
-150 ARISSG
+150 RISSG
-156 VSGLQQANTKLRLR
+156 VSSLQHANTKLRLQ

-175 QERDAKPI
+175 QQRDAKPV

-220 VFGAFFVSLIGEEN
+220 VFGAFFVSLIGEES
-234 RFRRS
+234 RFRRM
-239 WLWQQARSRPWP
+239 WRWQQARARAEEQEALAQAAQPEP
-251 VRRKRRP
+251 MQPPEPAPEVLAQVRGALERGE
-258 WCPPWWPDRNPSRR
+258 
-272 WWLRCAAR
+272 
-280 WRAASLKC
+280 LKC
-288 SKRRVAE
+288 SKRSVAQ
-295 ALSLSLEEVDRVFQ
+295 ALSLSLEEVDRVFH
-309 HLLAQGCWDRAA
+309 HLLSQGV
-321 TATTTSAR
+321 
-329 RELIIRP
+329 LG
-336 PQGGLYCR
+336 QGSNRHYHLRTDC
-344 AGAVLVG
+344 
-351 QHHHQAEEGGQ
+351 
-362 PAADADDPVKPLA
+362 D
-375 PV
+375 